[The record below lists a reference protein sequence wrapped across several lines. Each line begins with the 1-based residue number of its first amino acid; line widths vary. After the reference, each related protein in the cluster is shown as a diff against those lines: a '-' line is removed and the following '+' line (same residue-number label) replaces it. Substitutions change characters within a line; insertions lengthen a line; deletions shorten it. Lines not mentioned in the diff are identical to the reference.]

1 MMLTP
6 NGRNVGVL
14 AAAQALNGSALTM
27 AIIAAPLA
35 GVMLAEDKTLAT
47 LPSAMQWLFT
57 MITAYP
63 ASLVM
68 RRIGRRAGFML
79 GDGFLI
85 LGGALCILA
94 LVRGEFPF
102 LWMGAS
108 LMGMSNGFA
117 IFYRFAAA
125 DAVDPA
131 WRGRAISYVL
141 AGGVVAAFIGPKLG
155 VLTKDLLS
163 PATFAGCYAALIGIA
178 LAKMAVVSTLRIPRP
193 SAEERT
199 LRGRPLIEIVAQPRY
214 LIALACSMM
223 GWGVMVLMMSA
234 TPIAMQAC
242 SLGVADTAFVIQ
254 WHVVGMYAPSFF
266 TGHLIRRFGLANMLI
281 AGAVLQSAAVASN
294 LAGIEVWNFW
304 AANMLQG
311 IGWNFLFVGGSTLLT
326 TTYRPEERAK
336 AQGLHDLLTM
346 AIAAVAAFGSGA
358 LHHLA
363 GWQAVNFFVIPMI
376 VCVVAA
382 NLWLR
387 LAREPETA
395 AAE

>member
-1 MMLTP
+1 MILTR
-6 NGRNVGVL
+6 NGRNVGLL
-14 AAAQALNGSALTM
+14 AIGQALNGSALTM

-35 GVMLAEDKTLAT
+35 GVMLAEDKALAT

-63 ASLVM
+63 ASLIM
-68 RRIGRRAGFML
+68 RRIGRRWGFFI

-85 LGGALCILA
+85 MGGMLCMLA
-94 LVRGEFPF
+94 LFRGEFPL

-108 LMGMSNGFA
+108 LMGVSNGFA

-125 DAVDPA
+125 DAVEPA

-141 AGGVVAAFIGPKLG
+141 AGGVAAAFIGPELG
-155 VLTKDLLS
+155 VLTKDMLA

-178 LAKMAVVSTLRIPRP
+178 LLKMAVLSNLRIPRP
-193 SAEERT
+193 SAAERT
-199 LRGRPLIEIVAQPRY
+199 ARGRPLIEIVAQPRY
-214 LIALACSMM
+214 LIALACSMV
-223 GWGVMVLMMSA
+223 GWGVMVLMMSS
-234 TPIAMQAC
+234 TPLAMQFC
-242 SLGVADTAFVIQ
+242 NLGFDDTAFVIQ

-266 TGHLIRRFGLANMLI
+266 TGHLIRRFGLANILFL
-281 AGAVLQSAAVASN
+281 GAVLQASAVASN

-304 AANMLQG
+304 AANFLQG

-326 TTYRPEERAK
+326 TTYRTEERAR

-346 AIAAVAAFGSGA
+346 GVAAVAAFSSGA
-358 LHHLA
+358 LHHLV
-363 GWQAVNFFVIPMI
+363 GWQTVNLAVIPMI

-382 NLWLR
+382 TLWLR
-387 LAREPETA
+387 ATPTPA
-395 AAE
+395 PAE

>member
-1 MMLTP
+1 MILTR
-6 NGRNVGVL
+6 NGKNVGVL
-14 AAAQALNGSALTM
+14 AVGQALNGSALTM

-35 GVMLAEDKTLAT
+35 GIMLAEDKTLAT

-63 ASLVM
+63 ASLIM
-68 RRIGRRAGFML
+68 RRIGRRAGFIL

-94 LVRGEFPF
+94 LLRGEFPF

-108 LMGMSNGFA
+108 LMGISNGFA

-125 DAVDPA
+125 DAVEPA

-141 AGGVVAAFIGPKLG
+141 AGGVAAAFIGPELA

-163 PATFAGCYAALIGIA
+163 PATFAGCYAALIAIA
-178 LAKMAVVSTLRIPRP
+178 FVKMAVISNLRIPLP
-193 SAEERT
+193 SVAERT
-199 LRGRPLIEIVAQPRY
+199 APGRPLLEIVAQPRY
-214 LIALACSMM
+214 LIALACSMV
-223 GWGVMVLMMSA
+223 GRGVMVLIMSS
-234 TPIAMQAC
+234 TPLAMQV
-242 SLGVADTAFVIQ
+242 SHHGFNDTAFVIQ

-266 TGHLIRRFGLANMLI
+266 TGHLIRRFGLANILLVGAMLQ
-281 AGAVLQSAAVASN
+281 AGAVATNIV
-294 LAGIEVWNFW
+294 GIEVWNFW
-304 AANMLQG
+304 VANFLQG

-326 TTYRPEERAK
+326 TTYRPEERAR
-336 AQGLHDLLTM
+336 AQGMHDLLTM
-346 AIAAVAAFGSGA
+346 GVAAVAAFSSGA
-358 LHHLA
+358 LHHLV
-363 GWQAVNFFVIPMI
+363 GWQTVNVAVIPLI
-376 VCVVAA
+376 VCVLAA

-387 LAREPETA
+387 YSPTPA

>member
-1 MMLTP
+1 MILTRT
-6 NGRNVGVL
+6 GKNVGVL
-14 AAAQALNGSALTM
+14 AVSQALNGSALTM

-35 GVMLAEDKTLAT
+35 GIMLAEDKTLAT

-63 ASLVM
+63 ASLIM
-68 RRIGRRAGFML
+68 RRIGRRAGFFI

-94 LVRGEFPF
+94 LLRGEFPF

-108 LMGMSNGFA
+108 LMGISNGFA

-125 DAVDPA
+125 DAVEPA

-141 AGGVVAAFIGPKLG
+141 AGGVAAAFIGPELA

-163 PATFAGCYAALIGIA
+163 PATFAGCYAALIAIA
-178 LAKMAVVSTLRIPRP
+178 FVKMAVISNLRIPLP
-193 SAEERT
+193 SVAERT
-199 LRGRPLIEIVAQPRY
+199 APGRPLLEIVAQPRY
-214 LIALACSMM
+214 LIALVCSMV
-223 GWGVMVLMMSA
+223 GWGVMVLIMSS
-234 TPIAMQAC
+234 TPLAMQV
-242 SLGVADTAFVIQ
+242 SNHGFNDTAFVIQ

-266 TGHLIRRFGLANMLI
+266 TGHLIRRFGLANILLMGAMLQ
-281 AGAVLQSAAVASN
+281 AGAVATNIV
-294 LAGIEVWNFW
+294 GIEVWNFW
-304 AANMLQG
+304 VANFLQG

-326 TTYRPEERAK
+326 TTYRPEERAR
-336 AQGLHDLLTM
+336 AQGMHDLLTM
-346 AIAAVAAFGSGA
+346 GVAAVAAFSSGA
-358 LHHLA
+358 LHHLV
-363 GWQAVNFFVIPMI
+363 GWQTVNVAVIPLI
-376 VCVVAA
+376 VCVLAA

-387 LAREPETA
+387 YSPTPA